1 MGSKGFSRYSS
12 GGQRTDAP
20 SSHGSCTLTD
30 STGIPDDLLDQAE
43 RDFLA
48 GDARALDVLQRVLE
62 ERGVSEDVL
71 AGLAIRRHCLGL
83 ERAERWKDSEPSNPA
98 AWRAWAEALRR
109 AHRLPESTTALQQAI
124 AHCPDD
130 LVLKKQIAER
140 YLGARCY
147 PEALQHVESA
157 LQLLPTD
164 ATFLRIR
171 AELLSRTHSDGAAR
185 AAADAWD
192 AQVELWPLCTDIMLR
207 AGEIAWVRERL
218 EHLRTFPE
226 HALRAEGALARL
238 GLWEGDPEPAIAA
251 GQALIDADPTQREG
265 YFLRG
270 AGRAYSG
277 VPGARDDLEKSL
289 SLQPHGRSWLER
301 SAIHGWLCDLA
312 LEEGELDTAL
322 RQADLAMSSAE
333 HYSANALLARHRV
346 IRGQHLRAKSRQKRD
361 KRFIRW
367 GWLKRLL
374 GQKPRRQRSGPH
386 VDPRWKP
393 VVLNYGT
400 HTESGPATWES
411 DHVAFGEM
419 LAFIHAHIGGNRS
432 STATWRDDE
441 GTLHPIAAVTHQ
453 HIGTRSIQQQL
464 RCRPHSE
471 VEQRFRALCER
482 FPTNPEVHTYGGEV
496 LVWLGDHSQAEP
508 YFRAALEGDFTTV
521 WAWIGLGA
529 ARGLQGHLEEALE
542 IFAEGIEKTQFEGPS
557 VFVYR
562 GEFHRLLGNRDDAAR
577 DLDKAVQHK
586 PQRLSA
592 WINRVLLDAE
602 MGEVAPLHALT
613 RTLKR
618 TNPGLWCD
626 AAESVGADPTDLNQS
641 RAVMNAT
648 LALMKGNRSSQ
659 VITYRLANG
668 ALRFA
673 KWTTACA
680 PEVLRERYG
689 VARPP
694 A

>member
-1 MGSKGFSRYSS
+1 MGPNRFSRYSL
-12 GGQRTDAP
+12 GGHRTDAP
-20 SSHGSCTLTD
+20 SSHGSCTLTAT
-30 STGIPDDLLDQAE
+30 TGIPDDLLDHAE

-48 GDARALDVLQRVLE
+48 GDEHALDTLQRVL
-62 ERGVSEDVL
+62 RDQGVSEDVL
-71 AGLAIRRHCLGL
+71 AGLAVRRHLLSL

-109 AHRLPESTTALQQAI
+109 AHRLPESTAALQQAI
-124 AHCPDD
+124 THCPDD

-147 PEALQHVESA
+147 PEALRHVESA

-164 ATFLRIR
+164 ATFLRLR
-171 AELLSRTHSDGAAR
+171 AELLSRTHSDGAAS

-207 AGEIAWVRERL
+207 AGELALARERL
-218 EHLRTFPE
+218 QHLRTSPE
-226 HALRAEGALARL
+226 HALRANGALARL
-238 GLWEGDPEPAIAA
+238 NLWEGDPQPAIAA
-251 GQALIDADPTQREG
+251 GQALIDTDPNHREG

-277 VPGARDDLEKSL
+277 IPGARDDLEKSL
-289 SLQPHGRSWLER
+289 SLEPSGRSWLER
-301 SAIHGWLCDLA
+301 SAIHGWLCELA
-312 LEEGELDTAL
+312 LEEGDLDTAL
-322 RQADLAMSSAE
+322 RQADMAMSTAE

-346 IRGQHLRAKSRQKRD
+346 IRRQHLRAKSRQKRN
-361 KRFIRW
+361 KRTVRR
-367 GWLKRLL
+367 GWFKWLFDRE
-374 GQKPRRQRSGPH
+374 PERPASGPQ

-400 HTESGPATWES
+400 HTDSGPSTWES
-411 DHVAFGEM
+411 DHTAFGEM
-419 LAFIHAHIGGNRS
+419 LSFIHAHIGGNRS
-432 STATWRDDE
+432 SIATWRDDA
-441 GTLHPIAAVTHQ
+441 GTLHPIAAVTHR

-464 RCRPHSE
+464 RCRPHTE
-471 VEQRFRALCER
+471 VMERFHALCEH
-482 FPTNPEVHTYGGEV
+482 FPSNPEVHTYGGEV
-496 LVWLGDHSQAEP
+496 LVWLGDHAQAEP
-508 YFRAALEGDFTTV
+508 YFRAALKGDFTTV

-542 IFAEGIEKTQFEGPS
+542 IFTEGIEKTQFEGPS

-562 GEFHRLLGNRDDAAR
+562 GEFHRLLGNHDEAVR

-592 WINRVLLDAE
+592 WINRVLLDAD
-602 MGEVAPLHALT
+602 MGSDAPLHALT
-613 RTLKR
+613 RVLKR

-626 AAESVGADPTDLNQS
+626 AAESVEADPTDINQS
-641 RAVMNAT
+641 RAIMNAT

-659 VITYRLANG
+659 VITYRLTNG

-673 KWTTACA
+673 KWTTTCA
-680 PEVLRERYG
+680 PDALAQRYS
-689 VARPP
+689 VAGPP
-694 A
+694 S